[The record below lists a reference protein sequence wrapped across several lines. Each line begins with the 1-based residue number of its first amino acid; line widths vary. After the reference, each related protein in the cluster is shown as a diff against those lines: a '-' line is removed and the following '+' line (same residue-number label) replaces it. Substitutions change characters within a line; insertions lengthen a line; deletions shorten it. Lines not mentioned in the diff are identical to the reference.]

1 MLRLKLSLRFIIVY
15 QLSFALKLAPHIP
28 IHLGSL
34 SHAVKYQMNYYKD
47 KLEDG
52 DVILTNHP
60 QAGGSHL
67 PGNFIL
73 SWVVRYEKNDYH

>member
-1 MLRLKLSLRFIIVY
+1 MD
-15 QLSFALKLAPHIP
+15 
-28 IHLGSL
+28 
-34 SHAVKYQMNYYKD
+34 YYKD

-67 PGNFIL
+67 PGNIDL
-73 SWVVRYEKNDYH
+73 N